1 MTPDAV
7 HRTFTCGPPGVHPAS
22 LASPSIDIH
31 DEEGRSMR
39 NERTLAGIVAGVL
52 AFSLIAA
59 ACGSDSNND
68 AGSSGTG
75 TGASGSLSGSIT
87 VSGSSTVLPISNLVA
102 ELFSQQNPDVQV
114 SVDGP
119 GTGDGFVLFCK
130 GETDISDASRPIA
143 DDEKKACSDAG
154 IDYVE
159 LPVAFDGITVM
170 TNPQDSAV
178 TCLNSGDLYALFG
191 PESEG
196 IKTWADADALAKKVG
211 GNDGF
216 PDAPLEIT
224 APGAESGTYDAFIEL
239 SGITDIAIERG
250 LSEDKAATLRPDYQS
265 SPDDNVIIQAMEGS
279 ASALGFVGFA
289 YAEGAADQIKIIQV
303 DGGSGCVGPT
313 RDTIAD
319 GSYPLSRTLYI
330 YVNKAKIS
338 SNPAMKAFVDLY
350 LSDDGIKSSVQT
362 AGYVD
367 LPDDQIAA
375 SRSTWD
381 SASA

>member
-1 MTPDAV
+1 
-7 HRTFTCGPPGVHPAS
+7 
-22 LASPSIDIH
+22 
-31 DEEGRSMR
+31 MR
-39 NERTLAGIVAGVL
+39 NASRWVGIVAGVL
-52 AFSLIAA
+52 VLSVTAA
-59 ACGSDSNND
+59 ACGNGNDDNSGDS
-68 AGSSGTG
+68 GSSGTG
-75 TGASGSLSGSIT
+75 PTGATGLTGSVT

-102 ELFSQQNPDVQV
+102 ELFNEQNPDVQV

-130 GETDISDASRPIA
+130 GETDISDASRPIE
-143 DDEKKACSDAG
+143 DDEKKACSKGG

-159 LPVAFDGITVM
+159 IPIAFDGITVM
-170 TNPQDSAV
+170 TNPQNSDI

-196 IKTWADADALAKKVG
+196 FKTWADADSLAKKVG
-211 GNDGF
+211 GNGGF
-216 PDAPLEIT
+216 PDSPLEIT

-239 SGITDIAIERG
+239 SGITDIALAQG
-250 LSEDKAATLRPDYQS
+250 LTDDQSLTLRPDYQS

-279 ASALGFVGFA
+279 PSALGFVGFA

-303 DGGSGCVGPT
+303 DGGDGCVEPT

-330 YVNKAKIS
+330 YVNKAKVS
-338 SNPAMKAFVDLY
+338 SNPAVKAFVDLY
-350 LSDDGIKSSVQT
+350 LSDDGIKSSVQQ

-367 LPDDQIAA
+367 LPDDQIAS
-375 SRSTWD
+375 SRSTWS

>member
-1 MTPDAV
+1 
-7 HRTFTCGPPGVHPAS
+7 
-22 LASPSIDIH
+22 
-31 DEEGRSMR
+31 MR
-39 NERTLAGIVAGVL
+39 NTRKLAGIVAGVL
-52 AFSLIAA
+52 AFSLLAA
-59 ACGSDSNND
+59 ACGSDD
-68 AGSSGTG
+68 DPAGDSGATGTTGATGGLSGTV
-75 TGASGSLSGSIT
+75 T

-102 ELFSQQNPDVQV
+102 ELFNEQNPEVQV

-130 GETDISDASRPIA
+130 GETDISDASRPIE
-143 DDEKKACSDAG
+143 DDEKKACSAGG

-159 LPVAFDGITVM
+159 IPVAFDGITVM
-170 TNPQDSAV
+170 TNPQNGDV

-196 IKTWADADALAKKVG
+196 ITTWADADPLAKKVG
-211 GNDGF
+211 GNGGF

-239 SGITDIAIERG
+239 SGITDIAIEQG
-250 LSEDKAATLRPDYQS
+250 LSEDQSLTLRPDYQS
-265 SPDDNVIIQAMEGS
+265 SPDDNVIVQAIEGS
-279 ASALGFVGFA
+279 AGAIGFTGFA
-289 YAEGAADQIKIIQV
+289 YAEGAADQVSLVQI
-303 DGGSGCVGPT
+303 DGGSGCVEPS
-313 RDTIAD
+313 RETIAD

-330 YVNKAKIS
+330 YVNTAEIG
-338 SNPAMKAFVDLY
+338 SNAALKAFVDLY
-350 LSDDGIKSSVQT
+350 VSDDGIKSAVQQ

-367 LPDDQIAA
+367 LPDDQIAT

>member
-1 MTPDAV
+1 
-7 HRTFTCGPPGVHPAS
+7 
-22 LASPSIDIH
+22 
-31 DEEGRSMR
+31 MR
-39 NERTLAGIVAGVL
+39 NVRKTAGIVAGVL

-59 ACGSDSNND
+59 ACGGSND
-68 AGSSGTG
+68 GGSGGTGGTGG
-75 TGASGSLSGSIT
+75 TGATGGGLSGSIT
-87 VSGSSTVLPISNLVA
+87 ISGSSTVLPISNLVA
-102 ELFSQQNPDVQV
+102 ELFSGQNPDVQV

-143 DDEKKACSDAG
+143 DDEKAACSKAG

-159 LPVAFDGITVM
+159 IPVAFDGITVM
-170 TNPQDSAV
+170 TNPQNDAV

-191 PESEG
+191 PGSEG
-196 IKTWADADALAKKVG
+196 FKTWADADSLAQKVG
-211 GNDGF
+211 GNGGF
-216 PDAPLEIT
+216 ADVPLEIT

-239 SGITDIAIERG
+239 SGITDIALAQG
-250 LSEDKAATLRPDYQS
+250 LTEDQSATLRPDYQS

-289 YAEGAADQIKIIQV
+289 YAEGAADQIKIIQI
-303 DGGSGCVGPT
+303 DGGSGCVEPS
-313 RDTIAD
+313 RETIAD

-330 YVNKAKIS
+330 YVNKAKIAS
-338 SNPAMKAFVDLY
+338 SPALKAFVDLY
-350 LSDDGIKSSVQT
+350 VSDDGIKTAVQQ

-367 LPDDQIAA
+367 LPDDQIAT

>member
-1 MTPDAV
+1 
-7 HRTFTCGPPGVHPAS
+7 
-22 LASPSIDIH
+22 
-31 DEEGRSMR
+31 MR
-39 NERTLAGIVAGVL
+39 NARKLAGILAGVL

-59 ACGSDSNND
+59 ACGGDDDN
-68 AGSSGTG
+68 AGSSGATG
-75 TGASGSLSGSIT
+75 GTTGATGVSGSIT
-87 VSGSSTVLPISNLVA
+87 ISGSSTVLPISNLVA
-102 ELFSQQNPDVQV
+102 ELFNEQNPDVQM

-130 GETDISDASRPIA
+130 GETDISDASRPIE
-143 DDEKKACSDAG
+143 DEEKKACTDG
-154 IDYVE
+154 GVDYVE
-159 LPVAFDGITVM
+159 LAVAFDGITVM
-170 TNPQDSAV
+170 TNPENGDV

-196 IKTWADADALAKKVG
+196 FTTWSDADSLAKKVG
-211 GNDGF
+211 GNGGF

-239 SGITDIAIERG
+239 SGITDIAIEQG
-250 LSEDKAATLRPDYQS
+250 LSEDEAATLRRDYQS

-279 ASALGFVGFA
+279 AGALGFVGFA

-303 DGGSGCVGPT
+303 DGGSGCVEPT

-330 YVNKAKIS
+330 YVNKEKIA
-338 SNPAMKAFVDLY
+338 SNPALNAFVDLY
-350 LSDDGIKSSVQT
+350 LSDDGLKTAVEQ

-367 LPDDQIAA
+367 LPDDQVQT

-381 SASA
+381 SAAA

>member
-1 MTPDAV
+1 M
-7 HRTFTCGPPGVHPAS
+7 FGQPGVHHAS
-22 LASPSIDIH
+22 LASLAIDTH

-39 NERTLAGIVAGVL
+39 NARKWAVIVAGIMAL
-52 AFSLIAA
+52 SLVAA
-59 ACGSDSNND
+59 ACSNDDGN
-68 AGSSGTG
+68 SSGDSG
-75 TGASGSLSGSIT
+75 STGASGATGLTGSIT

-102 ELFSQQNPDVQV
+102 ELFAGQNPDVQV

-130 GETDISDASRPIA
+130 GETDISDASRPIE
-143 DDEKKACSDAG
+143 DDEKTACSDG
-154 IDYVE
+154 GVDYVE
-159 LPVAFDGITVM
+159 LAIAFDGITVM
-170 TNPQDSAV
+170 TNPQNSDV

-191 PESEG
+191 PQSEG
-196 IKTWADADALAKKVG
+196 IDTWNGADSLAKKVG
-211 GNDGF
+211 GKDNF

-239 SGITDIAIERG
+239 SGITDIATEQG
-250 LSEDKAATLRPDYQS
+250 LSEDEAATLRPDYQS

-279 ASALGFVGFA
+279 AGALGFTGFA
-289 YAEGAADQIKIIQV
+289 YAEGAADQVKVIQI
-303 DGGSGCVGPT
+303 DEGSGCIEPT

-330 YVNKAKIS
+330 YVNKEKIA
-338 SNPAMKAFVDLY
+338 SNPALKAFVDLY
-350 LSDDGIKSSVQT
+350 VSDDGIVSAVQQ

-367 LPDDQIAA
+367 LPTDQIDAT
-375 SRSTWD
+375 RSTWD

>member
-1 MTPDAV
+1 M
-7 HRTFTCGPPGVHPAS
+7 
-22 LASPSIDIH
+22 DIH
-31 DEEGRSMR
+31 DEEGRRMR
-39 NERTLAGIVAGVL
+39 NARKLAGIVAGVL
-52 AFSLIAA
+52 VFSLIAA
-59 ACGSDSNND
+59 ACGGNNND
-68 AGSSGTG
+68 AGSGGGTG
-75 TGASGSLSGSIT
+75 STGNLSGSIT

-102 ELFSQQNPDVQV
+102 ELFAGANPNVQV

-154 IDYVE
+154 INYVE
-159 LPVAFDGITVM
+159 LPIAFDGITVM
-170 TNPQDSAV
+170 TNPQNSAV
-178 TCLNSGDLYALFG
+178 TCLSSGDLYALFG

-196 IKTWADADALAKKVG
+196 IKTWADASSLAKKVG
-211 GNDGF
+211 GNGDF
-216 PDAPLEIT
+216 PNSPLEIT

-239 SGITDIAIERG
+239 SGITDIATERG

-279 ASALGFVGFA
+279 AGALGFVGFA
-289 YAEGAADQIKIIQV
+289 YAEGAANQIKIVQV
-303 DGGSGCVGPT
+303 DKGAGCVEPT
-313 RDTIAD
+313 RATIAD

-330 YVNKAKIS
+330 YVNTAKIA
-338 SNPAMKAFVDLY
+338 SNPALKAFVDLY
-350 LSDDGIKSSVQT
+350 LSDDGVKTAVQQ

>member
-1 MTPDAV
+1 
-7 HRTFTCGPPGVHPAS
+7 
-22 LASPSIDIH
+22 
-31 DEEGRSMR
+31 MR
-39 NERTLAGIVAGVL
+39 NARKWAGILAGVL

-59 ACGSDSNND
+59 ACSSDDTSGST
-68 AGSSGTG
+68 GSTG
-75 TGASGSLSGSIT
+75 TTGATGNLSGSIT

-102 ELFSQQNPDVQV
+102 EEFSTQNPDVQV

-143 DDEKKACSDAG
+143 DDEKTACSDGG
-154 IDYVE
+154 INYVE

-170 TNPQDSAV
+170 TNPQNNAV
-178 TCLNSGDLYALFG
+178 SCLDSGDMYALFG
-191 PESEG
+191 PQSEG
-196 IKTWADADALAKKVG
+196 IDTWDGANSLAKKVG
-211 GNDGF
+211 GKAGL
-216 PDAPLEIT
+216 PSLPLEIT

-239 SGITDIAIERG
+239 SGITDIALSQG
-250 LSEDKAATLRPDYQS
+250 LSEDESATLRPDYQS

-279 ASALGFVGFA
+279 EGALGFVGFA

-303 DGGSGCVGPT
+303 DEGSGCITPT

-330 YVNKAKIS
+330 YVNTAKIA
-338 SNPAMKAFVDLY
+338 SNPALKAFVALY
-350 LSDDGIKSSVQT
+350 LSDTGIKTAVQQ

-381 SASA
+381 SAST